1 MEAFKTKCK
10 RGLGQMVICL
20 DCVCVGGGGI
30 KESGGGLEFWGKPEA
45 KLYPQVVVVT
55 SLHGQSDVC
64 WVCECI
70 L

>member
-1 MEAFKTKCK
+1 M
-10 RGLGQMVICL
+10 
-20 DCVCVGGGGI
+20 CVCVGGGGGI